1 MGGEAS
7 LRAGGIPVTVP
18 AQIHPGTTVRW
29 IEPAGTDPVG
39 EPATSATWTLSIL
52 FRTNTAGEGATVNGS
67 ARSDGGWDVALSAA
81 LTTGWAPGTWYW
93 ERKISSGDDVVVT
106 GSGTTTVLPSLSYTG
121 DPTAFDGRSQA
132 EQDLEA
138 VKTAIRSLISKGARQ
153 YSIGSRSY
161 TANDLG
167 LLMQR
172 EAQLKAIVARE
183 RAAEKAA
190 QGLGDPGTMFVRF
203 G

>member
-1 MGGEAS
+1 MGS
-7 LRAGGIPVTVP
+7 CAGLKVTVP
-18 AQIHPGTTVRW
+18 AEIVAGSTVVW
-29 IEPAGTDPVG
+29 IEPPGTDPSG
-39 EPATSATWTLSIL
+39 DPATSATWTLQID
-52 FRTNTAGEGATVNGS
+52 FRTNASGQGTTVTGS

-81 LTTGWAPGTWYW
+81 TTTSWDAGVWYW
-93 ERKISSGDDVVVT
+93 QTRITSGSDVVIVGT
-106 GSGTTTVLPSLSYTG
+106 GTTTVSPSLAFTG
-121 DPTAFDGRSQA
+121 DPGAFDGRTQA
-132 EQDLEA
+132 EKDLEA
-138 VKTAIRSLISKGARQ
+138 VQTAIRAIISKGAKQ

-161 TANDLG
+161 TSQDLG

-190 QGLGDPGTMFVRF
+190 QGLGDPMNMFVRF

>member
-1 MGGEAS
+1 
-7 LRAGGIPVTVP
+7 VTVP
-18 AQIHPGTTVRW
+18 AEIVAGSTSVW
-29 IEPAGTDPVG
+29 IEPAATDPAG
-39 EPATSATWTLSIL
+39 NPATSATWTLQL
-52 FRTNTAGEGATVNGS
+52 PFRTNASGEGATVTGS

-81 LTTGWAPGTWYW
+81 LTTGWASGTWYW
-93 ERKISSGDDVVVT
+93 QRKITSGTDVVIT
-106 GSGTTTVLPSLSYTG
+106 GSGTTTVQPSLDYTG
-121 DPTAFDGRSQA
+121 SPTAFDGRSQA
-132 EQDLEA
+132 EQDLDA
-138 VKTAIRSLISKGARQ
+138 VQTAIRSLISKGARQ

>member
-1 MGGEAS
+1 
-7 LRAGGIPVTVP
+7 VTVP
-18 AQIHPGTTVRW
+18 AALTVGATIQW
-29 IEPAGTDPVG
+29 IEPAATDPAG
-39 EPATSATWTLSIL
+39 NPATSATWTLQID
-52 FRTNTAGEGATVNGS
+52 FRTNTAGEGVTVTGS

-81 LTTGWAPGTWYW
+81 TTSNWTPGVWYW
-93 ERKISSGDDVVVT
+93 QARITSGSDVVIT
-106 GSGTTTVLPSLSYTG
+106 GSGTTTVQASLAFTG

-138 VKTAIRSLISKGARQ
+138 VQAAIRAIISKGAKS

-161 TANDLG
+161 TSQDLG
-167 LLMQR
+167 PLMQR

-190 QGLGDPGTMFVRF
+190 QGLGDPMSMFVRF

>member
-1 MGGEAS
+1 
-7 LRAGGIPVTVP
+7 VTVP
-18 AQIHPGTTVRW
+18 ASITAGSTVQW
-29 IEPAGTDPVG
+29 IEPAATDPAG
-39 EPATSATWTLSIL
+39 DPATSASWTLNIT
-52 FRTNTAGEGATVNGS
+52 FRTNTASEGATVTGS

-81 LTTGWAPGTWYW
+81 LTTGWADGTWYW
-93 ERKISSGDDVVVT
+93 QRKITSGSDVVIT
-106 GSGTTTVLPSLSYTG
+106 GSGTTTVLPSLDYTG
-121 DPTAFDGRSQA
+121 DPGAFDGRSQA
-132 EQDLEA
+132 EQDLDA
-138 VKTAIRSLISKGARQ
+138 VQAAIRALIARGSKA

-167 LLMQR
+167 QLMQR

-190 QGLGDPGTMFVRF
+190 QGLGDPSTMFVRF